1 MRLEYLLAAE
11 SIVIDQLT
19 NRVSILQIV
28 DDVTVAD
35 LPCVL
40 PGFSTI
46 AGFAI
51 PDEPA
56 GTMKRASL
64 RVSGSALP
72 EPRELATSFRSGGP
86 HHRLVYRLELITL
99 EREGELELELMIDG
113 APLGRRTISVRRS
126 RAAGSPGDPHAALT

>member
-1 MRLEYLLAAE
+1 MRLEYFLVAD

-28 DDVTVAD
+28 DDVTVAG

-46 AGFAI
+46 AGFAD

-64 RVSGSALP
+64 RVSGSAIP
-72 EPRELATSFRSGGP
+72 EPRELTTSFRSGGA
-86 HHRLVYRLELITL
+86 HHRLVYRLELIAL
-99 EREGELELELMIDG
+99 EREGELELELLIDG
-113 APLGRRTISVRRS
+113 VHLGRRTIDVRRS
-126 RAAGSPGDPHAALT
+126 GPAGSAPGVA